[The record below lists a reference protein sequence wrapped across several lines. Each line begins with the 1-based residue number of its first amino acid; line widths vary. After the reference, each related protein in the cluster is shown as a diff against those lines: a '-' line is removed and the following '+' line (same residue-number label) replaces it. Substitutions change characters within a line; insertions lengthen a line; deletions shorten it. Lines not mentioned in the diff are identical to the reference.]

1 MRQPALAWLLVLPL
15 AVGAADGA
23 EQPCDLC
30 EDLKSLVDVMEG
42 AVRQH
47 ASAKNPQLL
56 LALSEKLGATCRD
69 HEARPVVICD
79 ASMPRTGELWHLE
92 VRPNDDV
99 AGQQPHRLSL
109 TVKFVVPRAQG
120 IAEFRERMLA
130 GWRPH
135 YLDACQHSVWKPGPV
150 PQTLSMAYVSGDWQS
165 GACSHRVEHI
175 DLYVFSSSL
184 PFPAPR
190 VH

>member
-1 MRQPALAWLLVLPL
+1 MAA
-15 AVGAADGA
+15 GAADGA
-23 EQPCDLC
+23 EPPCDLC
-30 EDLKSLVDVMEG
+30 EDLKLLVDVMEG
-42 AVRQH
+42 TVRQH
-47 ASAKNPQLL
+47 TSARNPQLL
-56 LALSEKLGATCRD
+56 LALSEKLGAKCRD
-69 HEARPVVICD
+69 HETLQVVVCE
-79 ASMPRTGELWHLE
+79 ASMPRTGELWTLE
-92 VRPNDDV
+92 VRPNDDL

-109 TVKFVVPRAQG
+109 AVKFAVPRAEG
-120 IAEFRERMLA
+120 IGEFRERALA
-130 GWRPH
+130 GWKPQ